1 MYHVL
6 HSANKVIPE
15 GMYLRMV
22 DDPER
27 LNTAVKPA
35 LKNLCFD
42 KVVIDLG
49 CGTGILGLYALEN
62 GAKFVYFVEQDA
74 YMIEIIEKVLPKI
87 ADPSKFKIIH
97 KYAQD
102 LEESDFD
109 KGIPEICVS
118 ELWGILLFDEGYYHC
133 TNPLKKMF
141 KDLVFIPDIFH
152 LDVFECDLNFG
163 SLPWPENET
172 HLVEHYEHLYAS
184 IGWSNHA
191 LGLPGTG
198 RKCEFRNPKKIGEI
212 HYNAN
217 TGVFNNNLSVV
228 IHPKDGKMINF
239 SGKMISDGIHQNGP
253 EFGWYVFPS
262 DEPVIINAFVR
273 KDDEDANLYFTVE
286 PYKKKINTSDSQDY
300 L

>member
-172 HLVEHYEHLYAS
+172 HLVEHYKHLYAS

-239 SGKMISDGIHQNGP
+239 SGKMISDGIHQSGP

-286 PYKKKINTSDSQDY
+286 LYKKK
-300 L
+300 

>member
-172 HLVEHYEHLYAS
+172 HLVEHYKHLYAS

-198 RKCEFRNPKKIGEI
+198 RKCEFQNPKKIGEI

-273 KDDEDANLYFTVE
+273 KDDEDANLYFTAE